1 MREKKIY
8 RVVETVLEHT
18 PKKQWPT
25 SGNVS
30 RALLECVRTRGI
42 VRQHL
47 MKRGVSLNLL
57 DDVVSEIAL
66 VMQMKMLQKLE
77 DIADVYF
84 VIYRVSQ
91 LVVSNWGKKSAN
103 TAAGEEVSL
112 SSLASPDEEEG
123 ELLER
128 LSSDAM
134 VERPDA
140 QNEHR
145 IDMEN
150 AKRRFAQKLSTVGW
164 PQDIVRERVRLGRP
178 LKQEPLLTKT

>member
-8 RVVETVLEHT
+8 RIVETVLEHT
-18 PKKQWPT
+18 PKEQWPT

-77 DIADVYF
+77 DIGDVYF

-91 LVVSNWGKKSAN
+91 LVVSNWGKKSGN

-112 SSLASPDEEEG
+112 SSLASPEEEG

-128 LSSDAM
+128 LSSDVM

-150 AKRRFAQKLSTVGW
+150 AKRRFAQKPSSVGW

-178 LKQEPLLTKT
+178 LKQKPLLTKK

>member
-1 MREKKIY
+1 MSEKKIY
-8 RVVETVLEHT
+8 RGVETVLEQT
-18 PKKQWPT
+18 PREQWAT
-25 SGNVS
+25 SGKVS
-30 RALLECVRTRGI
+30 RALLACVRTRGI

-47 MKRGVSLNLL
+47 MKRGVSLGLL
-57 DDVVSEIAL
+57 DDVVSEIA
-66 VMQMKMLQKLE
+66 VIMQMKMLPKIE
-77 DIADVYF
+77 NVGDVYF

-103 TAAGEEVSL
+103 TSTGEEVSL
-112 SSLASPDEEEG
+112 SSLASADEEEG

-134 VERPDA
+134 AEQPQE
-140 QNEHR
+140 QNERR
-145 IDMEN
+145 IDIEN

-178 LKQEPLLTKT
+178 PKQNPLQTLT